1 MILRR
6 RQTNNINTTTF
17 IYSATERIV
26 PSVTTG
32 FGANYNDSKS
42 VWDSTTGIGK
52 IVFNENVTAIPDNAF
67 VDKTKLTAILEMPST
82 ITTIGEQAFKY
93 TVSYT
98 GFKTINFN
106 EGLQTIKQRAFLSNR
121 GFTSVKLPNSLRYMD
136 KYVFNTCGNLK
147 SVTIGEGMRMFR
159 HDGSTSYSG
168 YNVANGMFAATSL
181 NTVIWNAI
189 DCYDF
194 VQSSFSPFTATSM
207 GFSDVTQSTIKN
219 VYFGDKVKHI
229 PGCLFWKCPNITNT
243 IVIPETCERIGDRA
257 FQACTGIRTVIVKAK
272 TPPLLSPENYE
283 ANPNAAFGSSDGKNA
298 VFRQYTTSWIVMP
311 NLTIY
316 VPSESLNAY
325 KTDPNWSVYASII
338 KPIEEA
344 YGGGIDLGLRNSD
357 GKKIIFADRNV
368 GADNEY
374 DIGYYFSWG
383 DNVGYQAEEKDFD
396 ITTSLLMGFGSFYKS
411 NYKYSDSTYTNMTK
425 YNATDG
431 KTVLD
436 SVDDAAQ
443 YYMKGPWR
451 MMTSEELNMLLDTTK
466 FDIEIIGIDG
476 KAETPLSMNNLR
488 IGLKFTSKIKG
499 FEGKYIIFPAAG
511 AGVDDM
517 AKDMHKTVSCWTS
530 TRVSSNVKKCNIL
543 YFYPYI
549 DANTGEVKASIK
561 NTTSDRFYGRQVRGV
576 RIE

>member
-1 MILRR
+1 MLTRR
-6 RQTNNINTTTF
+6 RFYITNLNTNT
-17 IYSATERIV
+17 IKYIATERIV
-26 PSVTTG
+26 PTTNTG
-32 FGANYNDSKS
+32 WGATYNDSKS
-42 VWDSTTGIGK
+42 TWDSTTGVGK
-52 IVFNENVTAIPDNAF
+52 IVFDGVVTNIPKNGLEN
-67 VDKTKLTAILEMPST
+67 KTKLTAILEMPST
-82 ITTIGEQAFKY
+82 ITEIGEYAFRY
-93 TVSYT
+93 NVSYT

-106 EGLQTIKQRAFLSNR
+106 EGIQRIKQRAFLSNR
-121 GFTSVKLPNSLRYMD
+121 GFTSIKLPDSLKYMD

-147 SVTIGEGMRMFR
+147 SVTIGESMRMFY
-159 HDGSTSYSG
+159 HDGYTG
-168 YNVANGMFAATSL
+168 ENVAIGMFAATSL

-194 VQSSFSPFTATSM
+194 VKTSYSPFTTESLT
-207 GFSDVTQSTIKN
+207 GDTDHTKNTIKN

-229 PGCLFWKCPNITNT
+229 PGCLFWKCQNISNT
-243 IVIPETCERIGDRA
+243 IVIPESCERIGDRA

-272 TPPLLSPENYE
+272 TPPLITPETYE
-283 ANPNAAFGSSDGKNA
+283 QNPNATFGAGDGKNA

-316 VPSESLNAY
+316 VPYESLNAY

-338 KPIEEA
+338 KPIDEA
-344 YGGGIDLGLRNSD
+344 YGDGVDLGLRNSA

-374 DIGYYFSWG
+374 DIGYYFAWG
-383 DNVGYQAEEKDFD
+383 DVIGYQPEEKSID
-396 ITTSLLMGFGSFYKS
+396 TTSSLFIGNGSFYKS
-411 NYKYSDSTYTNMTK
+411 NYKYSDSTYTTMTK

-436 SVDDAAQ
+436 ASDDAAQ
-443 YYMKGPWR
+443 VYMKGPWR

-476 KAETPLSMNNLR
+476 EVENPLNMDNLR
-488 IGLKFTSKIKG
+488 IGLKFTSKIAG
-499 FEGKYIIFPAAG
+499 FEGKYIIFPAGG
-511 AGVDDM
+511 AGVEDM
-517 AKDMHKTVSCWTS
+517 AKDMHKTVSCLTS
-530 TRVSSNVKKCNIL
+530 TRVSSNVKKCNML
-543 YFYPYI
+543 YFYPYT

-561 NTTSDRFYGRQVRGV
+561 NTTTDRFYGRQARGV